1 MWYNKKILGILVLWT
16 LSLSVIFAD
25 YGIIDSTSND
35 IYGSETKYSMQ
46 FPTNLSFS
54 LVRRHLLLAYDT
66 TTLTANV
73 SGPVDYIKMLEDGIR
88 FDVVDELAFV
98 EDKWLYLTEYLSGVS
113 QTLSLVDAYTTTLEE
128 KIDRSNDERSACIDN
143 KKEADELF
151 FASLS
156 AFDQEATDRA
166 LQQSMAA
173 WSCEESARISIVAT
187 TLQLRRISQL
197 HEVLAAKQELLVSN
211 TSMIIH
217 YFPLVQKELL
227 QKLLVLS
234 SQLQNYTTSLDQ

>member
-1 MWYNKKILGILVLWT
+1 MVLFT
-16 LSLSVIFAD
+16 LSSSVLFAD
-25 YGIIDSTSND
+25 YGIVDSTADNTNTL
-35 IYGSETKYSMQ
+35 YGSQAYDAVQ
-46 FPTNLSFS
+46 FPTSLSFA

-66 TTLTANV
+66 TTLTWSV

-88 FDVVDELAFV
+88 FDVVGELNFV
-98 EDKWLYLTEYLSGVS
+98 ADKWLYLSGHLSHLT
-113 QTLSLVDAYTTTLEE
+113 QILNLVDGYTATLQET
-128 KIDRSNDERSACIDN
+128 IDRANDERAACIDE
-143 KKEADELF
+143 KKKADELF

-156 AFDQEATDRA
+156 DFDQEATDLA
-166 LQQSMAA
+166 LQKSMAA

-197 HEVLAAKQELLVSN
+197 HQILAAKQSLLVSN
-211 TSMIIH
+211 TSMIVD
-217 YFPLVQKELL
+217 YFPLVKKELL